1 MRRFPNPAGDIEHY
15 IRVFKSLFNE
25 YGFKNTFD
33 NHDVKRNM
41 IENNLATSSG
51 YAGEEALKRSTVK
64 DTSRDK
70 LFNQAKM
77 YTEIFRIL
85 GWIQSDSEKRLDYN
99 ITLLG
104 YYIATAI
111 NPNLL
116 TLNSLLGI
124 AYPNRVIDVKGNYSL
139 RPFVAILK
147 TMHMLNGHL
156 SRDEMIIGPLSLS
169 DDRDQKQFISMIDG
183 IKALRKKG
191 HDALEYELDRVSE
204 ERAISRTTMENYT
217 RFPIAS
223 LKWSGWTRSIRTKK
237 YYNKSLVFLELSLS
251 GRWNARKSFY
261 RKDFR
266 YDEIEKFPDDIKNDF
281 IKLAFHE
288 MLMQGGFD
296 LRRIYPELSEQLQRI
311 NNFGIKVRPKQILF
325 SPFQELSSNCLNKI
339 FQLQKI
345 STDDKNKKKATE
357 NTYGTKI
364 IESKVTVFKA
374 AKKQKVV
381 FSENQKLIQY
391 LETIFLDTKDI
402 LQVVEYVYEGYFQ
415 ANQNTFYPLVAG
427 LFDIIGFNCINPR
440 QGVNYQRWDAII
452 IDSKNSIPIE
462 IKSPGEEMFISTK
475 AVRQALEN
483 KVILLSRKAHPTM
496 YETSSLVV
504 GYNLP
509 NERSDVYA
517 LIHDIRHTYN
527 INIGIIDF
535 KSLLHMALITLFENK
550 IINPNSIKN
559 LYGNIKV

>member
-1 MRRFPNPAGDIEHY
+1 LRRFPNPAGDIEHY
-15 IRVFKSLFNE
+15 IRVFKSLFSE
-25 YGFKNTFD
+25 FGLENTFN
-33 NHDVKRNM
+33 NHDIKRNM

-51 YAGEEALKRSTVK
+51 YTGEEALKRSTVK

-85 GWIQSDSEKRLDYN
+85 GWIQSDPEKRLDYN

-104 YYIATAI
+104 YYIAMAR
-111 NPNLL
+111 NPRAL
-116 TLNSLLGI
+116 TLSSLLGI

-147 TMHMLNGHL
+147 TMYMLNGYL

-169 DDRDQKQFISMIDG
+169 DDRDQKQFIVMIDK

-191 HDALEYELDRVSE
+191 HNALEYELAKMAE
-204 ERAISRTTMENYT
+204 ERSISRTTMENYT

-223 LKWSGWTRSIRTKK
+223 LKWSGWTLSTRSNI
-237 YYNKSLVFLELSLS
+237 YYNKSLVYLVLSPS
-251 GRWNARKSFY
+251 GRWNAKKSCY

-266 YDEIEKFPDDIKNDF
+266 YDEVEKLPSNIKGDF

-288 MLMQGGFD
+288 MLIRGGFN
-296 LRRIYPELSEQLQRI
+296 LRRIYPELRKQLQHI
-311 NNFGIKVRPKQILF
+311 NDYGIKVKQGQILF
-325 SPFQELSSNCLNKI
+325 SPFQELSSDCLNKI
-339 FQLQKI
+339 FQLQKVGA
-345 STDDKNKKKATE
+345 DYENKNKVTE
-357 NTYGTKI
+357 DTYKTKI
-364 IESKVTVFKA
+364 IESKIKIFTASKH
-374 AKKQKVV
+374 QKTIL
-381 FSENQKLIQY
+381 SADEKLIEY
-391 LETIFLDTKDI
+391 LNREYEQTKSI
-402 LQVVEYVYEGYFQ
+402 ANTVEKIYKDYSM
-415 ANQNTFYPLVAG
+415 ANQNTFYPLVAN
-427 LFDIIGFNCINPR
+427 LFKIIGFDCMNPR

-452 IDSKNSIPIE
+452 IDSENSIPIE